1 MKRYFRAKN
10 IIPIVISLAIL
21 LLTFKVVGGIDFSIL
36 KNIPIIL
43 ILFASIVYIAI
54 KIINTFRF
62 SSLYHS
68 GSFTKLLLSLLY
80 CNFVLSIAPFR
91 AGEISYL
98 SYMKKIYDKAHSF
111 NVKNLLI
118 IRIFDFISII
128 SIMLLSSFFIL
139 GYRNNISFFK
149 PLVSISMFLITLIIL
164 SIIFKNSLANI
175 MIKIISKIKFS
186 NNFILRILKFFAEIL
201 EYIKDTSIKELLN
214 VFILSLMYWSLR
226 YTLGYVIL
234 YFLGIHLNIFNIFFI
249 TSIIMLINII
259 PIQTIAGFGIHEA
272 SWTYFLILFGI
283 NKELSLTLALVFHII
298 ILIPVLIAG
307 LVSRLIIYL
316 KKI

>member
-36 KNIPIIL
+36 KNIPIVL

-175 MIKIISKIKFS
+175 MIKIISKI
-186 NNFILRILKFFAEIL
+186 N
-201 EYIKDTSIKELLN
+201 
-214 VFILSLMYWSLR
+214 
-226 YTLGYVIL
+226 
-234 YFLGIHLNIFNIFFI
+234 
-249 TSIIMLINII
+249 
-259 PIQTIAGFGIHEA
+259 
-272 SWTYFLILFGI
+272 
-283 NKELSLTLALVFHII
+283 
-298 ILIPVLIAG
+298 
-307 LVSRLIIYL
+307 
-316 KKI
+316 